1 MFKHKAKIVVSRKFS
16 FQDVVSTIGGT
27 DMQNKNMNLTFG
39 LIKIFLLLLVLFGCK
54 NSVEDTQSIGIPFT
68 ERDFKMG
75 MVPMPLNWSMEEI
88 KNAYLLSAQGGEV
101 VSLSQKPGW
110 NTSDNIN
117 LYQND
122 VDLAVSNGLEIMISI
137 DVLNDERNDLGNL
150 PDDLAGKDF
159 SDSLIRKQ
167 YKEEVVQI
175 AEKYP
180 IKYLNLAIEI
190 NGYYESH
197 PDDFY
202 NFVSLYKETYDTV
215 KSIKPDLIIGS
226 SFQFEILNGSGQWDL
241 ISLFG
246 DKLDVV
252 YLTSYPDLFNPSYK
266 SLPSGYYS
274 VLKNIDIPLVYI
286 EIGWKGNNNNEDE
299 RLQEKFIID
308 FIEENKNN
316 NVALITWALL
326 HDWDN
331 GGGFETMGLIDL
343 NGRKKTAWYT
353 WVKIF
358 NL

>member
-1 MFKHKAKIVVSRKFS
+1 
-16 FQDVVSTIGGT
+16 
-27 DMQNKNMNLTFG
+27 MNLTLR
-39 LIKIFLLLLVLFGCK
+39 LIKIFLLSLVLFGCK
-54 NSVEDTQSIGIPFT
+54 KPEDNSQSVDIPFT

-75 MVPMPLNWSMEEI
+75 MVPMPQNWSIEEI
-88 KNAYLLSAQGGEV
+88 KNAYLLSAQSGEV
-101 VSLSQKPGW
+101 VSLSQKLGW

-150 PDDLAGKDF
+150 PDDLVGKDF
-159 SDSLIRKQ
+159 SDSLLRKR
-167 YKEEVVQI
+167 YKEEVIQI

-190 NGYYESH
+190 NGYYDSH

-202 NFVSLYKETYDTV
+202 NFVSLYKETYDTL
-215 KSIKPDLIIGS
+215 KSIKPNLIIGP

-241 ISLFG
+241 LALFNG
-246 DKLDVV
+246 KLDVL
-252 YLTSYPDLFNPSYK
+252 YLTTYPDLFNPSYK

-274 VLKNIDIPLVYI
+274 VLENIDIPVIYF
-286 EIGWKGNNNNEDE
+286 EIGWKGNNNEEDE

-308 FIEENKNN
+308 FIEENRNN
-316 NVALITWALL
+316 NVELIIWALL
-326 HDWDN
+326 HDWNN